1 MEGLKKRLGLAG
13 KIVIGILIIIFLL
26 IAFGIG
32 VLWLSLN
39 KIHRIDEYEQIKY
52 ENTFQGKNIL
62 NILLIGEDRRPG
74 EERMRSD
81 SIIVMTV
88 DKENKVI
95 KLRY

>member
-39 KIHRIDEYEQIKY
+39 
-52 ENTFQGKNIL
+52 
-62 NILLIGEDRRPG
+62 
-74 EERMRSD
+74 S
-81 SIIVMTV
+81 VC
-88 DKENKVI
+88 
-95 KLRY
+95 